1 MATNLTSPQT
11 AASIMSRGIVS
22 VDETDSLQD
31 AMQIMTEHHVSGV
44 PVIDESRRCIGVIS
58 TSDIVSFVEADQ
70 EAMEGTIHR
79 TENWFNPETQKWEE
93 SMFSPEMLG
102 EYDLV
107 RVSEAMTSN
116 PLTVTP
122 ETPVATV
129 ARTMV
134 DQGIHRV
141 FVVDAEQRLQ
151 GVISAFDFV
160 EYVAEG

>member
-22 VDETDSLQD
+22 VDATNSLQD
-31 AMQIMTEHHVSGV
+31 AMQVMTEHHVSGV
-44 PVIDESRRCIGVIS
+44 PVIDEGRRCIGVIS
-58 TSDIVSFVEADQ
+58 TSDIVSFVEADH

-122 ETPVATV
+122 ETPVPSV

>member
-1 MATNLTSPQT
+1 MATQVTSPQT

-22 VDETDSLQD
+22 VDESNSLQD

-44 PVIDESRRCIGVIS
+44 PVIDEGRRCIGVIS

-70 EAMEGTIHR
+70 EALEGTIQR

-93 SMFSPEMLG
+93 SIFSHDMLG

-122 ETPVATV
+122 ETPVTVV
-129 ARTMV
+129 ARRMV
-134 DQGIHRV
+134 DHGIHRV
-141 FVVDAEQRLQ
+141 FVVDAQQRLQ

-160 EYVAEG
+160 EFVAEG